1 MTDYLRVSFKKYT
14 EKPGLFILA
23 VQALDQFEPRYGVN
37 NLPVWNCN
45 CKHCVFASSNWL
57 RIIF

>member
-1 MTDYLRVSFKKYT
+1 MTAYLHVSFKKYT
-14 EKPGLFILA
+14 EKSGLFILA

-45 CKHCVFASSNWL
+45 CKHCGFASSNWL
-57 RIIF
+57 CIC